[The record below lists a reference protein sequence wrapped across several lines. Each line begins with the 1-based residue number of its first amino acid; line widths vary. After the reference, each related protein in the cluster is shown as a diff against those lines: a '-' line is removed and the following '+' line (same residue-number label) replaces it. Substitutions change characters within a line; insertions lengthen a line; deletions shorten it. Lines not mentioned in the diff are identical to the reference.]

1 MRNLS
6 VLTASWVCFVICSIV
21 FSEKIAWGESARP
34 RRLTIV
40 PFPSV
45 HVEDSF
51 WSPRIKTN
59 RERSIPHNLKW
70 CEDTGRISNFAKA
83 AGLMEGKFEGIYF
96 NDSDVYKVLEGVS
109 YALAQQPDPALEK
122 EADRIIGLIAAAQ
135 RPDGYLNT
143 YYTLT
148 GLDKRWTNLP
158 VMHELYCSGHLFE
171 AAVAHHRAT
180 GKSNF
185 LNVAVKLA
193 NHIDSIF
200 GPGKKYGVPG
210 HEEIELALVKLFE
223 VTGDQRYFEL
233 AKFFIDE
240 RGNTTH
246 RQSYGPYCQDHMPV
260 RQQSE
265 IVGHA
270 VRAMY
275 LYSGVADVAAYTGDA
290 ELMAAMDRIWKDVT
304 LRKMYITGGIGAR
317 HEGEAFGDAYELP
330 NESAYCETC
339 AAIGLVFWA
348 YRLGLMLG
356 DAQYADVLERTLY
369 NGVLSG
375 VAVDGEHFFYVNP
388 LASGGNHHRQPFF
401 GCACCPTNV
410 VRLIPSVPGYVYAVQ
425 PAEGEKVAELFVNL
439 YMGSEAKIALEPD
452 NMVAIRQETRYPWE
466 GRIVLSVS
474 PQVEKE
480 WTLRL
485 RIPAW
490 CRDASVSVNDGAP
503 VQVDMSKLDRGYYL
517 LRRTWKRGDRVILEL
532 AMPVE
537 RMEAHPKVV
546 ANRGRVAI
554 QRGPLV
560 YCLEAV
566 DNGFDVRTAVLAKDP
581 QFETDFRPDL
591 LGGIV
596 VIKATAADGRRL
608 TAIPYHL
615 WDHRDP
621 GPMVVWVRQVGK
633 SRSPD
638 PGDPTWEGK
647 LYRPVDPAKLTA
659 EESLTVLELARPSAS
674 HCWTNDSVEAL
685 NDGLEPKDS
694 NDHGIP
700 RFTWWDHRG
709 TQEWVQYEWDKPV
722 SLKGVRVY
730 WFDDEPRGGH
740 CRLPASWRI
749 LYRQGEN
756 WVPAKVPGEVPTL
769 KNAWSEV
776 LFDTVQT
783 TGLRLEVQL
792 QPNWSGGIL
801 EWQVIEAR

>member
-1 MRNLS
+1 MRQVILGMVTCGLILGALGTLRAARAAES
-6 VLTASWVCFVICSIV
+6 VS
-21 FSEKIAWGESARP
+21 P

-40 PFPSV
+40 PFTAV
-45 HVEDSF
+45 HVEDEF
-51 WSPRIKTN
+51 WAPRIRTN

-70 CEDTGRISNFAKA
+70 CEETGRISNFAKA

-96 NDSDVYKVLEGVS
+96 NDSDVYKVLEGAS
-109 YALAQQPDPALEK
+109 YALAQQPDPQLEK
-122 EADRIIGLIAAAQ
+122 EVDRIIGLIAAAQ

-158 VMHELYCSGHLFE
+158 VMHELYCAGHLFE
-171 AAVAHHRAT
+171 AAVAHYRAT
-180 GKSNF
+180 GKRTF
-185 LNVAVKLA
+185 LDVAIKLA
-193 NHIDSIF
+193 DHIDSIF

-210 HEEIELALVKLFE
+210 HEEIELALVKLYE
-223 VTGDQRYFEL
+223 VTGEKRYLDL

-246 RQSYGPYCQDHMPV
+246 RQSYGPYCQDHLPV

-275 LYSGVADVAAYTGDA
+275 LYSGVADVAAYTGDP

-317 HEGEAFGDAYELP
+317 HEGEAFGEAYELP

-339 AAIGLVFWA
+339 AAIGLVLWA
-348 YRLGLMLG
+348 YRLGLMHG

-375 VAVDGEHFFYVNP
+375 VALDGEHFFYVNP
-388 LASGGNHHRQPFF
+388 LASAGDHHRQPFF

-410 VRLIPSVPGYVYAVQ
+410 VRLIPSVPGYVYAVR
-425 PAEGEKVAELFVNL
+425 PAQGDHPAELFVNM
-439 YMGSEAKIALEPD
+439 YIGGEAKIDLGFPQPV
-452 NMVAIRQETRYPWE
+452 NIRQKTRYPWD
-466 GRIVLSVS
+466 GRVELTIS
-474 PQVEKE
+474 PPSEAE

-485 RIPAW
+485 RIPFW
-490 CRDASVSVNDGAP
+490 CREATVAVNDEPAAP
-503 VQVDMSKLDRGYYL
+503 VVLSQLDRGYYL
-517 LRRTWKRGDRVILEL
+517 VRRKWKDGDKITLNL

-537 RMEAHPKVV
+537 RIEAHPKVL
-546 ANRGRVAI
+546 ADRGRVAV
-554 QRGPLV
+554 QRGPIV

-566 DNGFDVRTAVLAKDP
+566 DNGFDVRSAVLARDP
-581 QFETDFRPDL
+581 QFETEFRPDL

-596 VIKATAADGRRL
+596 VIKGTAADGRRL
-608 TAIPYHL
+608 TFVPYHL

-621 GPMVVWVRQVGK
+621 GPMVVWVRQAGK
-633 SRSPD
+633 PRHPD
-638 PGDPTWEGK
+638 PNDPSWEGR
-647 LYRPVDPAKLTA
+647 LYRPLDPASLTGDETLTA
-659 EESLTVLELARPSAS
+659 TEAARPSAS
-674 HCWTNDSVEAL
+674 HCWRNDSVEAL
-685 NDGLEPKDS
+685 NDGIEPKDS
-694 NDHGIP
+694 NDHSIP

-709 TQEWVQYEWDKPV
+709 SQEWVQYDWDKPV
-722 SLKGVRVY
+722 AVKGVRVY

-749 LYRQGEN
+749 LYRKGET
-756 WVPAKVPGEVPTL
+756 WVPVNVPGSLPVV
-769 KNAWSEV
+769 KNGWSEV
-776 LFDTVQT
+776 QFEPVET

-792 QPNWSGGIL
+792 QPTWSGGIL